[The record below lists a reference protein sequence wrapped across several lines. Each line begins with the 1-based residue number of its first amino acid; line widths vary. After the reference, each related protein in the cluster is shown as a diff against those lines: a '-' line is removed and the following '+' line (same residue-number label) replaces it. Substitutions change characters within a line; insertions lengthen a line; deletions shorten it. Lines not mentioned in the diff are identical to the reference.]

1 MRTEVD
7 ITYKKGKGRNVARA
21 WDCIF
26 MHSSRLWLARVEEVQ
41 NRRRV
46 VDNPVL
52 VRVRAND
59 AESLG

>member
-1 MRTEVD
+1 
-7 ITYKKGKGRNVARA
+7 
-21 WDCIF
+21 
-26 MHSSRLWLARVEEVQ
+26 MHSPRLWLARVEEVQ